1 MAWRLKAAGIITS
14 LVFLSGCATVQ
25 LNAGFSDVSTAV
37 EQRSA
42 LKVVW
47 NNGSDLD
54 REAEEKMRSLLRG
67 KLTVSQ
73 AVQIALLNNRE
84 IQASYSDLGVAQ
96 ADLVQ
101 AGLFKNPMFD
111 AAVTFPISGGPPDL
125 ELTAVMNFLDIFYI
139 PLRKRV
145 AAARLEETK
154 LRLTGAV
161 LDFAGRVRRDFYV
174 HQANEQLLEL
184 RQTIVQALSA
194 SLEVARRLHEAG
206 NISDLDFAR
215 ERALL
220 ERGKL
225 ALRSAESTVS
235 QSREQLNLSM
245 GLWGEDTNWGIER
258 RLPDI
263 PAQAAETEGLER
275 QAIEKSIDLGSTRQ
289 RIVAM
294 GEQLGLARS
303 TALVLDWSVGTR
315 GERQEGSWS
324 VGPFFEFPIP
334 LFDQGQGRTGR
345 AAADLRRTQQEYYAL
360 AVRVRSAA
368 RIIRDRLVAAR
379 DRALYSR
386 DILLPLQE
394 RILNEVQ
401 LQYNAMQLGVF
412 DLLRA
417 REQQIEAG
425 VAYVEALRDHALAAS
440 DFIQLL
446 NGRLPQGS
454 GVQAALSA
462 SQIIIDNGERH

>member
-1 MAWRLKAAGIITS
+1 MAWRLKAAGVITS
-14 LVFLSGCATVQ
+14 LSFLSGCATVD
-25 LNAGFSDVSTAV
+25 LNAGFSDVSAAV

-42 LKVVW
+42 LKIVW

-54 REAEEKMRSLLRG
+54 REAEEKIRSLLRR
-67 KLTVSQ
+67 KLTVDE

-101 AGLFKNPMFD
+101 AGLFKNPIFD
-111 AAVTFPISGGPPDL
+111 AAVTFPTSGGKPDL
-125 ELTAVMNFLDIFYI
+125 ELTAVVNFLDIFYI

-154 LRLTGAV
+154 LRVTGTV
-161 LDFAGRVRRDFYV
+161 LDFAGRVRKDFYL
-174 HQANEQLLEL
+174 HQANEQMLEL

-206 NISDLDFAR
+206 NLSDLDFAR
-215 ERALL
+215 QRAML

-225 ALRSAESTVS
+225 ALRSAESAVS
-235 QSREQLNLSM
+235 QSREQLNLLM
-245 GLWGEDTNWGIER
+245 GLWGEDTHWEIEK

-263 PAQAAETEGLER
+263 PAQAAETDGLER

-303 TALVLDWSVGTR
+303 MALVPDWGIGTR
-315 GERQEGSWS
+315 GERQEGPWS
-324 VGPFFEFPIP
+324 VGPFLEFPIP
-334 LFDQGQGRTGR
+334 LFDHGQGRTGR

-368 RIIRDRLVAAR
+368 RVIRDRLIAAR

-401 LQYNAMQLGVF
+401 LHYNAMQLGVF

-454 GVQAALSA
+454 SVQAAQSA
-462 SQIIIDNGERH
+462 SQININNGEKH